1 LNRERDIEPVLL
13 NPGDPSSQDE
23 ALFEAGSAENYARF
37 GGGTLS
43 PAQLHAAEQA
53 FHEAYLAWLAGA
65 GPFAALEPLARAAGL
80 AGERRHDKRRLHD
93 ARVPLP
99 DSVLADVV
107 EDEVADARVLVERI
121 TGNPYDRPPTGALA
135 ALAWMT
141 TIGERRA
148 VDAWFEDERDRAL
161 THAMRCVDRAP
172 PCLYRDGVPLLPLSR
187 QQTPAGGPPG
197 VYVARA
203 YRLGE
208 GWGFS
213 CKLDLPA
220 CPDAAVLE
228 RRLLVES
235 WRIRAE
241 ERRATW
247 EDVLRR
253 RSEVVYRAS
262 SEGAWR
268 SMRGA

>member
-1 LNRERDIEPVLL
+1 MNRERDIEPLVL
-13 NPGDPSSQDE
+13 NRGDPSSQDE
-23 ALFEAGSAENYARF
+23 ACFEPGSVENYQRF
-37 GGGTLS
+37 SGGALDA
-43 PAQLHAAEQA
+43 AQLQAAEER
-53 FHEAYLAWLAGA
+53 FHEAYLAWLGGHGA
-65 GPFAALEPLARAAGL
+65 FAALEPLARDAGL
-80 AGERRHDKRRLHD
+80 AGELRHDKRRLHD
-93 ARVPLP
+93 ALVPLP
-99 DSVLADVV
+99 DRVLADVV

-121 TGNPYDRPPTGALA
+121 TGNPYDRPSTGALA
-135 ALAWMT
+135 ALAWLT
-141 TIGERRA
+141 TLGERRA
-148 VDAWFEDERDRAL
+148 VDAWFEDERDRSL

-187 QQTPAGGPPG
+187 QQTPSSGPPG

-203 YRLGE
+203 YRLGD

-213 CKLDLPA
+213 CKVDLPA
-220 CPDAAVLE
+220 CPDPAVVQ
-228 RRLLVES
+228 RRLLVEL

-241 ERRATW
+241 ERRSTW

-268 SMRGA
+268 SMRLG